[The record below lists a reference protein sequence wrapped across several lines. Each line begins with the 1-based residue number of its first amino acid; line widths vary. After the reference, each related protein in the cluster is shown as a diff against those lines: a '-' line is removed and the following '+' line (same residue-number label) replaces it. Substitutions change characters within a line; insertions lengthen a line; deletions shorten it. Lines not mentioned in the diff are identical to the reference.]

1 MLCKK
6 RIKIYW
12 RWISVG
18 LRRVPALR
26 VLPSIFKQRYTN
38 TVPCVFV
45 FEHLYLCVWV
55 CPFVFVYLYLES
67 ASIHLEAKIPPLSLP
82 TVKGIGYLKVELNM
96 LNAVNLYLTNQ
107 L

>member
-1 MLCKK
+1 MDICWIEACAGFESAAIHLQA
-6 RIKIYW
+6 KIYQ
-12 RWISVG
+12 RCTYP
-18 LRRVPALR
+18 VP
-26 VLPSIFKQRYTN
+26 I
-38 TVPCVFV
+38 PCVFV